1 MERHVNGYQ
10 GMNKDT
16 AYDSIEQSQYV
27 DAVDI
32 RISTTSGESI
42 GAFINI
48 KGNKESFIIPE
59 KGEFNGSSWVA
70 INPVI
75 IGYATV
81 RNRIIIFVADDTET
95 NGWIYDVQYDPA
107 TRDILPGFP
116 VLKYYNPGL
125 LFKKQWPIEAL
136 GRYETDCVQRV
147 YWTDYNNFFRSI
159 NLEDIN
165 LETLPLGQI
174 DIFPDVEYTQP
185 LLKVVTGG
193 GALLSG
199 EYQVAYRLV
208 TADGKQT
215 LVAPPSNMIHIV
227 AASETLNQSAKYNG
241 DIIQVNTGKSITIE
255 IDTSN
260 YQDFDKIEFII
271 AYYETDIAIPVV
283 QSVEFQ
289 SINGANSVF
298 FNYTGTEG
306 SAFDI
311 ELFNFALKNHAFKTC
326 KTMTQKDS
334 SLVIANIKGSQ
345 VSISNLLG
353 TGTFNAKTR
362 RYKYNGG
369 TPVPPFTPG
378 TAVNDL
384 ANAFNETY
392 NSDAHWSKDW
402 QENQQFRYQSD
413 GVTLGGE
420 GANISYKFHLEK
432 FTLDGSGIN
441 GFANVS
447 NNPDFVY
454 THDFNDGY
462 GVYENT
468 TYPNFASP
476 FLSGLMRGYKRG
488 ETYRFGII
496 FYTNK
501 GEATYV
507 EYIGDIKFP
516 DISEEDS
523 APNSSGSNYWPI
535 VTQDPLIP
543 QITYGYSMG
552 IQFTIDFST
561 CPDLLNNVTS
571 YQIVRVKRTDV
582 DKRRLTQGFIKG
594 FYYNPIGAP
603 NFSDFDLRMDGNENG
618 LHLYPYY
625 PQCLTNDP
633 FNPGYIPPRG
643 NATFATLED
652 YEGLSDGTV
661 VANGLT
667 TVFHDYLIKGQYLG
681 FYSPEISYNATNVR
695 NLAASI
701 SNNPCLLV
709 TGGYASKSTNIIPA
723 QDLSVDNLG
732 DYCLDA
738 RATARTCFPV
748 TYNSIHNIKKY
759 INNELFFMSDTINY
773 EENITGL
780 FGSYYMRNYWAMDN
794 FERADQSPGPRL
806 NHPNEGGVNSDIP
819 EIEKAGTSLVGLVN
833 KINIDPL
840 TGLFLPA
847 NSVAATDYFDAPY
860 YNLDA
865 NGNQRLGPLN
875 LTGAQIL
882 SSAPF
887 IYPIVDLVLPK
898 NEIYGGYTPNALE
911 VNIFIPASPV
921 ISTGNTTPIVFGGD
935 IFISMFTVQP
945 QMTEFH
951 TEFYTGNNRYRRD
964 NSLTEVW
971 PVETSMNIDLAT
983 GATIKTEV
991 KYTFSGSERIIYRQE
1006 INNTDTTY
1014 GKTVG
1019 MYSYMPVYSK
1029 ENDQINFFTEPANA
1043 KDCLVNDIRAYLSN
1057 TKVNDENIDSWTKFA
1072 TNNFYDVDDYGP
1084 INKVVNWKDTVFFIQ
1099 DRGFGAYA
1107 INRAAITSTNDGV
1120 ATSLGTGQGFGKHEY
1135 HSKEHGS
1142 IHQWGVKTTDKGIY
1156 LFDAIHKKIFVFST
1170 SRMSADNS
1178 PLSEV
1183 KGVHSFLQSLPPAIF
1198 DSKSDGGDNPILFK
1212 GVQIARDKINDE
1224 VIFTF
1229 LGSGDYT
1236 ILNPGAAYQVGDI
1249 VYLPGDSYYIVTS
1262 EFTASEDKAQAVQD
1276 LLANSEVLENPRDR
1290 LGNNSLVY
1298 DELIQQFSCRYSATP
1313 SIYLENGNIL
1323 LSPDPAD
1330 PINIYAHNI
1339 GNYGE
1344 FYGNVEEASLT
1355 MVINP
1360 NADLNKILRFL
1371 EYSSIVRDD
1380 SKIIYR
1386 TQTITAFQVTTQYQ
1400 TTGKIPF
1407 SADRIKRKFDRW
1419 RIKIPRDLNSANQ
1432 KGRLR
1437 ATYFELTV
1445 YFDNLENKELIM
1457 NRMMS
1462 YYDVQIF

>member
-1 MERHVNGYQ
+1 
-10 GMNKDT
+10 MNKDT
-16 AYDSIEQSQYV
+16 AYDTIEQSQYV
-27 DAVDI
+27 DALDI

-48 KGNKESFIIPE
+48 KGNKSSFSIPIE
-59 KGEFNGSSWVA
+59 GEFNEDLWDA
-70 INPVI
+70 ENPVI
-75 IGYATV
+75 IGYTTI
-81 RNRIIIFVADDTET
+81 RNRIVIFVADDSGTK
-95 NGWIYDVQYDPA
+95 GWIYDVQYDPA

-116 VLKYYNPGL
+116 VLKYYNQNL
-125 LFKKQWPIEAL
+125 LFKKEWPIEAL

-147 YWTDYNNFFRSI
+147 YWTDYNNFFRSL
-159 NLEDIN
+159 NLEDAN
-165 LETLPLGQI
+165 LATLPLGQV
-174 DIFPDVEYTQP
+174 DIFPDVEYSQP
-185 LLKVVTGG
+185 LLKVITGG

-227 AASETLNQSAKYNG
+227 AASETLDQSAKYNG
-241 DIIQVNTGKSITIE
+241 DVIQVNTGKSIVIE
-255 IDTSN
+255 VDTSN
-260 YQDFDKIEFII
+260 YQEFDKIEFII
-271 AYYETDIAIPVV
+271 AYYETNIAVPVV
-283 QSVEFQ
+283 QSIEFQ
-289 SINGANSVF
+289 SINGADSVS

-326 KTMTQKDS
+326 KTLTQKDS

-345 VSISNLLG
+345 VSINNLLG
-353 TGTFNAKTR
+353 TGTFDAKTR
-362 RYKYNGG
+362 RYKYNDGD
-369 TPVPPFTPG
+369 PIPPFTPG
-378 TAVNDL
+378 TAINDL
-384 ANAFNETY
+384 NNAFNLEF

-402 QENQQFRYQSD
+402 QENKQFKYQSD

-432 FTLDGSGIN
+432 FTLDGSSTN

-447 NNPDFVY
+447 NDPDYVY
-454 THDFNDGY
+454 THNFNDGY
-462 GVYENT
+462 GTYQNT

-488 ETYRFGII
+488 ETYRFGIV
-496 FYTNK
+496 FYTLK

-516 DISEEDS
+516 DISEPDG
-523 APNSSGSNYWPI
+523 APNSSGTNYWPL
-535 VTQDPLIP
+535 VAQDDVDF

-552 IQFTIDFST
+552 IEFSIDFST
-561 CPDLLNNVTS
+561 CPDLLNNISS
-571 YQIVRVKRTDV
+571 YQIVRVKRTDA

-594 FYYNPIGAP
+594 FYYNPIGDP
-603 NFSDFDLRMDGNENG
+603 NFSDFDLRINGNENG

-625 PQCLTNDP
+625 PQSLQGDP
-633 FNPGYIPPRG
+633 SGPGYVDPLLNG
-643 NATFATLED
+643 TFATLED
-652 YEGLSDGTV
+652 YEGLPNGTV
-661 VANGLT
+661 VANGLG
-667 TVFHDYLIKGQYLG
+667 TVFYDYLIKGQYLG
-681 FYSPEISYNATNVR
+681 FYSPEISYNATDVR
-695 NLAASI
+695 NLSSAI

-709 TGGYASKSTNIIPA
+709 TGAYARQTSSSTVV
-723 QDLSVDNLG
+723 DLSPDDLG
-732 DYCLDA
+732 DNSLDQ
-738 RATARTCFPV
+738 RTSAKTCYPV

-759 INNELFFMSDTINY
+759 TNNKLISMPDTTNY
-773 EENITGL
+773 EEAVTNL
-780 FGSYYMRNYWAMDN
+780 FGSYYMRNYWAIDN
-794 FERADQSPGPRL
+794 FERANQAPGPTL
-806 NHPNEGGVNSDIP
+806 NDPNQGGVNAIYPAIS
-819 EIEKAGTSLVGLVN
+819 KAGTSLVGLVSKFSN
-833 KINIDPL
+833 DPI
-840 TGLFLPA
+840 TGELLPSD
-847 NSVAATDYFDAPY
+847 SVTSTDYFDAPY

-865 NGNQRLGPLN
+865 NGNQRLGPLDLDGN
-875 LTGAQIL
+875 EIL
-882 SSAPF
+882 EDAIST
-887 IYPIVDLVLPK
+887 YPIVDLVLPK
-898 NEIYGGYTPNALE
+898 SEVYGGNTPNALE

-921 ISTGNTTPIVFGGD
+921 INTANTNPIVYGGD

-964 NSLTEVW
+964 NSTTQVY
-971 PVETSMNIDLAT
+971 PVESSLNIDLAT

-991 KYTFSGSERIIYRQE
+991 KYSFNGSVRTIFRQE
-1006 INNTDTTY
+1006 INNSDTTY
-1014 GKTVG
+1014 GKTVS

-1043 KDCLVNDIRAYLSN
+1043 KDCLVNDIRAYLSSP
-1057 TKVNDENIDSWTKFA
+1057 KVNDENIDSWTKFA
-1072 TNNFYDVDDYGP
+1072 TNNYYDVDDYGP
-1084 INKVVNWKDTVFFIQ
+1084 INKIVNWKDVVFFVQ

-1120 ATSLGTGQGFGKHEY
+1120 PTSLGTGQGFGKHEY

-1156 LFDAIHKKIFVFST
+1156 LFDAIHKKIFVFTT
-1170 SRMSADNS
+1170 SRLSADNS

-1183 KGVHSFLQSLPPAIF
+1183 KGVHSFLQSLPAAIF
-1198 DSKSDGGDNPILFK
+1198 DSKANGGDNPILFK

-1236 ILNPGAAYQVGDI
+1236 LININTSYQVGDI
-1249 VYLPGDSYYIVTS
+1249 VYVPNSQLFYIVTTA
-1262 EFTASEDKAQAVQD
+1262 FTSAGTKPQAVLN
-1276 LLANSEVLENPRDR
+1276 LLANSEVLENPKETLKDT
-1290 LGNNSLVY
+1290 SLAY
-1298 DELIQQFSCRYSATP
+1298 DELLQQFSSRYSATP

-1323 LSPDPAD
+1323 LSPDPQ
-1330 PINIYAHNI
+1330 NLLNLYTHNI

-1344 FYGNVEEASLT
+1344 FYGNINEASLT

-1380 SKIIYR
+1380 SKTIDR
-1386 TQTITAFQVTTQYQ
+1386 TKTITAFKVTTQYQ